1 MSGVGPTTT
10 PPGPQAQP
18 VAIAGPC
25 APARA
30 EVDSRC
36 AGADRLM
43 AIAQAHQKTLREAK
57 RQHLETN
64 QQRDDDAMARDR
76 RHIADEKSAA
86 QSEYHAAVV
95 QAADRAAVQAAAA
108 TWLRKIDSLNRQ
120 AREADERADAL
131 AQQVA
136 DLERGLPGLEL
147 AADAARISAE
157 AAQVACLEAR
167 RTLAACEE
175 ASAERAAPIAASV
188 TSTIDAPTAPNQP
201 GLASPP
207 ATDSGSVK
215 IAARVLMSGDRQ
227 MLLGLALRLAEET
240 GIEAGRLQLVLLELR
255 EQIVN
260 RALDDYAFELPS
272 NHPFWSQFPDEAAR
286 NVAASLASMGFRFD
300 GAGGW
305 AESRSPQIRD
315 LAMALSYSGL
325 DPRSLR
331 RPAGQTAVDTLW
343 QGTRIRAEEYLLDR
357 APDLS
362 LDQMVELLGP
372 RSDRLAELWDIWGRL
387 RPLLMR
393 AN

>member
-1 MSGVGPTTT
+1 
-10 PPGPQAQP
+10 
-18 VAIAGPC
+18 
-25 APARA
+25 
-30 EVDSRC
+30 
-36 AGADRLM
+36 
-43 AIAQAHQKTLREAK
+43 
-57 RQHLETN
+57 
-64 QQRDDDAMARDR
+64 MARDR
-76 RHIADEKSAA
+76 RLIAEEKAAA
-86 QSEYHAAVV
+86 QTEYHAAVV
-95 QAADRAAVQAAAA
+95 QAADRAAVQGAAA
-108 TWLRKIDSLNRQ
+108 TWLRKIDHLNRQ
-120 AREADERADAL
+120 AREADERADTL
-131 AQQVA
+131 AEQFA
-136 DLERGLPGLEL
+136 ELERGLPGLEL

-167 RTLAACEE
+167 RTLAGCEE
-175 ASAERAAPIAASV
+175 GSTERAAPTGVSA
-188 TSTIDAPTAPNQP
+188 TSATEAPTASMPTGPAPAQP
-201 GLASPP
+201 ALAPLP

-215 IAARVLMSGDRQ
+215 VAARVLVSGDRQ

-240 GIEAGRLQLVLLELR
+240 GIEAGRLQLLLLELR
-255 EQIVN
+255 DQIVN
-260 RALDDYAFELPS
+260 RALDDYAFELPA

-315 LAMALSYSGL
+315 LAMALSYCGL

-343 QGTRIRAEEYLLDR
+343 QGTKIRAEEYLLDR

-362 LDQMVELLGP
+362 LDQMVDLLGP

-393 AN
+393 TN